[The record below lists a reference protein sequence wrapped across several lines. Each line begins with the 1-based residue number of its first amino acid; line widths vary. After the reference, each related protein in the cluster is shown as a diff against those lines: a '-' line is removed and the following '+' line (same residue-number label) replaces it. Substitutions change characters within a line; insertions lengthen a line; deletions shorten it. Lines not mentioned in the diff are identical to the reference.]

1 MFIAI
6 EFEADRIVGP
16 WKVRPEFFE
25 GTGFHDAAEVPTDW
39 LAKKAVPSMEYL
51 MDGKI
56 EYFIET
62 PTWFDKNSNQFV
74 PKPLIF
80 CDFDKKDRPR
90 AWKNGD
96 LRIQTTLP
104 LLGNDIVAANI
115 MKDRKGNTCSDEEE
129 QSNPLRLIRVSIE
142 LVN

>member
-1 MFIAI
+1 
-6 EFEADRIVGP
+6 
-16 WKVRPEFFE
+16 
-25 GTGFHDAAEVPTDW
+25 
-39 LAKKAVPSMEYL
+39 

-56 EYFIET
+56 EYFIEA
-62 PTWFDKNSNQFV
+62 PTWFDKNSNQFL

-80 CDFDKKDRPR
+80 CDFDKYDRPR

-104 LLGNDIVAANI
+104 LLGNDTVAANVI
-115 MKDRKGNTCSDEEE
+115 KDRKGNAGSHEDE

-142 LVN
+142 LISEIRLDATSSS